1 MKKSRVTLIIGSVIL
16 SAIFLVSCSEKAQ
29 VTYTVLK
36 VDESKSTTDTFIDV
50 HIKVS
55 PATVS
60 ADLER
65 VLNKVLEVYKT
76 KTPIEKSVIHVYAYD
91 SEPFQKANP
100 IGDIFQGYAGR
111 ITFTHNGKTTY
122 DRPIERPALSREER
136 ERQQEVGKFAGE
148 LIDAGKK
155 IQSR

>member
-1 MKKSRVTLIIGSVIL
+1 MKKSRLILIIVSAIL
-16 SAIFLVSCSEKAQ
+16 SALLLLSCTEKTQ
-29 VTYTVLK
+29 VPYTVLK
-36 VDESKSTTDTFIDV
+36 VEESKAREDTFISV
-50 HIKVS
+50 HIKV
-55 PATVS
+55 PPITES

-65 VLNKVLEVYKT
+65 VLNKVLEMYKT

-155 IQSR
+155 NQNR

>member
-1 MKKSRVTLIIGSVIL
+1 MKKSRVILIIGTVIL
-16 SAIFLVSCSEKAQ
+16 STLLLVSCFEKAQ
-29 VTYTVLK
+29 VPYTVLK
-36 VDESKSTTDTFIDV
+36 VEESKSTTDTFISV
-50 HIKVS
+50 HIKVP
-55 PATVS
+55 PATVP

-65 VLNKVLEVYKT
+65 VLNKVLEVYKI

-91 SEPFQKANP
+91 SEPFQNANP

-122 DRPIERPALSREER
+122 DRPIESPALSREER

-155 IQSR
+155 IQNR